1 MCLKGVCEGFRD
13 CYLSWVLNFVWT
25 VTKANER
32 RELTKIKKHVK
43 AQKSEDT
50 WCVQEL

>member
-43 AQKSEDT
+43 A
-50 WCVQEL
+50 